1 MESPARLCRPGRQ
14 ASLAHPRGKPGFS
27 TLEMNVDL
35 VEAHLD
41 PFDHGSEDR
50 TLAGDGQLGPVLAD
64 VCGQRE
70 KTLLD

>member
-1 MESPARLCRPGRQ
+1 MD
-14 ASLAHPRGKPGFS
+14 
-27 TLEMNVDL
+27 VDL
-35 VEAHLD
+35 VDPHLD
-41 PFDHGSEDR
+41 PFDQGSEDR

>member
-1 MESPARLCRPGRQ
+1 MDVNL
-14 ASLAHPRGKPGFS
+14 
-27 TLEMNVDL
+27 VDL
-35 VEAHLD
+35 YLD
-41 PFDHGSEDR
+41 PFDRGSEDR

>member
-1 MESPARLCRPGRQ
+1 MD
-14 ASLAHPRGKPGFS
+14 
-27 TLEMNVDL
+27 VDL
-35 VEAHLD
+35 VDPHLD

-50 TLAGDGQLGPVLAD
+50 TLADDGQLGPVLAD

>member
-1 MESPARLCRPGRQ
+1 
-14 ASLAHPRGKPGFS
+14 
-27 TLEMNVDL
+27 MNVDL
-35 VEAHLD
+35 VDLYLD
-41 PFDHGSEDR
+41 PFDQSSEDR